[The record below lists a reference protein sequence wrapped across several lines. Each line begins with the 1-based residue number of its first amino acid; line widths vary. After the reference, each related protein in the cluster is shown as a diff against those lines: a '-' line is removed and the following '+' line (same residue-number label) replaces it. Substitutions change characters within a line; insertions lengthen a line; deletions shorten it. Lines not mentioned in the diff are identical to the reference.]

1 MLSQPENNIKLDD
14 AQTLAI
20 EEVKLRLANLESE
33 ISIAQKNQKN
43 LKIEN
48 EKLVKDNIYQNELLS
63 ATEAKLI
70 PLQAQITDLDDK
82 ISTKKDE
89 LTQITA
95 EIEVKSKELEPRESA
110 VIEKEKELNLKAES
124 IKNDSIALDIAKTEI
139 ENKVSDFNTKVAK
152 LKEVLPTL

>member
-63 ATEAKLI
+63 ATEAKLS
-70 PLQAQITDLDDK
+70 PLQVQITDLESK
-82 ISTKKDE
+82 LTVKNNE
-89 LTQITA
+89 LARITA
-95 EIEVKSKELEPRESA
+95 EIELKSKELEPRESA
-110 VIEKEKELNLKAES
+110 VLEKEKELIAKEEN
-124 IKNDSIALDIAKTEI
+124 IKNDSISLDIAKTEL
-139 ENKVSDFNTKVAK
+139 ENKVADFNTKVAK